1 MTQSLSQGQYT
12 AAMLKRSCYGG
23 DISPDWLHVDRRQ
36 PERVYGTVKD
46 LYARLC
52 GEEAEMETGAMEA
65 DELLAN
71 LRICQEDHQRAEDQ
85 VGRMMSACLSRHS
98 LSCHSAC
105 WHHASLHAVTTMPQA

>member
-1 MTQSLSQGQYT
+1 
-12 AAMLKRSCYGG
+12 
-23 DISPDWLHVDRRQ
+23 
-36 PERVYGTVKD
+36 
-46 LYARLC
+46 
-52 GEEAEMETGAMEA
+52 METGAMEA